1 MPFFPYER
9 GRRTTCHT
17 GIQFHSSKIST
28 LGELY
33 ITPFPIQPTMTANC
47 WAKTS
52 LLVPN
57 DSRCPVTTLVTRT
70 HRDKPDTDRDGVE
83 RQVSLPVWGEGVLG
97 RGDLRSDQSLTLG
110 TWGGSRGSPVLKEL
124 FAWTFKDH
132 AQDQAPGIR
141 KLQSMPGRSPEE

>member
-1 MPFFPYER
+1 
-9 GRRTTCHT
+9 
-17 GIQFHSSKIST
+17 
-28 LGELY
+28 
-33 ITPFPIQPTMTANC
+33 MTANC

-83 RQVSLPVWGEGVLG
+83 RQVSLPVWGQGVLG

-110 TWGGSRGSPVLKEL
+110 TWGGSPVLTLGTWGRGSPVLKEL